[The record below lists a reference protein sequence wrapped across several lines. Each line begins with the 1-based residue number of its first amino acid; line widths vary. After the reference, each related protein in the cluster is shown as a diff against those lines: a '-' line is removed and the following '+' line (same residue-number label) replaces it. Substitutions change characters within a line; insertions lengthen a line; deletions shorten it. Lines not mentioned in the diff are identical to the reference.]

1 LTLSVESKLDH
12 VWAIRAALGG
22 ILNDL
27 RVTSSEV
34 LLIQLAVSEIL
45 SNVIEHSYQ
54 CQPDRRVIIAV
65 RGTGTQ
71 LQIDITDDAPPFSSD
86 KLQQFLREHDI
97 EEEPDEYWAESGHG
111 LQIARRAV
119 DSISFGRSGDRNYVT
134 LVKHISINC
143 E

>member
-54 CQPDRRVIIAV
+54 CQPNRKVNILV

-97 EEEPDEYWAESGHG
+97 EEEPDEYWAERGHG

-119 DSISFGRSGDRNYVT
+119 DSISVGRSGDRNYVT
-134 LVKHISINC
+134 LVKHISVNC